1 MYTIADILARDALAF
16 RYDGS
21 NHGEHVLGS
30 DQTISVDLSL
40 WEAAERLAAAGRRAL
55 PVVQD
60 GKIVGVI
67 RKADLVHA
75 LQKLGAPD

>member
-1 MYTIADILARDALAF
+1 MYTVADILITDVVADAR
-16 RYDGS
+16 
-21 NHGEHVLGS
+21 VLDS

-40 WEAAERLAAAGRRAL
+40 WEAAEKLAAAGRLAL

-60 GKIVGVI
+60 GRVIGVI
-67 RKADLVHA
+67 RRADLVHA

>member
-1 MYTIADILARDALAF
+1 MYTVADILITDVVADAR
-16 RYDGS
+16 
-21 NHGEHVLGS
+21 VLDS

-40 WEAAERLAAAGRRAL
+40 WEAAEKLAAAGRRAP

-60 GKIVGVI
+60 GRVIGVI
-67 RKADLVHA
+67 RRADLVHA

>member
-1 MYTIADILARDALAF
+1 MLTVADILITDVVADAR
-16 RYDGS
+16 
-21 NHGEHVLGS
+21 VLDS

-40 WEAAERLAAAGRRAL
+40 WEAAEKLAAAGRRAL

-60 GKIVGVI
+60 GRVIGVI
-67 RKADLVHA
+67 RRADLVHA

>member
-1 MYTIADILARDALAF
+1 MYTVADILNADVVADAR
-16 RYDGS
+16 
-21 NHGEHVLGS
+21 VLDS

-40 WEAAERLAAAGRRAL
+40 WEAAEKLAAAGSRVL

-60 GKIVGVI
+60 GRVIGVI

-75 LQKLGAPD
+75 LQKFGAPD

>member
-1 MYTIADILARDALAF
+1 MYTVADILITDVVADAR
-16 RYDGS
+16 
-21 NHGEHVLGS
+21 VLDS

-40 WEAAERLAAAGRRAL
+40 WEAAEKLAAAGRRAL

-60 GKIVGVI
+60 GRVIGVI
-67 RKADLVHA
+67 RRADLVHA

>member
-1 MYTIADILARDALAF
+1 MYTVADILKKDVGVGARAF
-16 RYDGS
+16 D
-21 NHGEHVLGS
+21 S
-30 DQTISVDLSL
+30 DQTVSADLSL
-40 WEAAERLAAAGRRAL
+40 WEAAKKLAASGSREL

-60 GKIVGVI
+60 GKVVGVI